1 MFSILVA
8 LKYQLFSL
16 KFLKKYWNL
25 QTSFP
30 DMEIVC
36 RLKLTL
42 LWLCCTGVTVSLQ
55 YIRGKA
61 FAAAFVK
68 VSIYSLIDSLESGE
82 GLEFYMYIP
91 KSIKAPAFCSLCGGE
106 LINKTKTFCHHAIH
120 MIFPLHPKHWVWL
133 TVVCFSFFFLS
144 LFMNSPK
151 SQATLSHSL
160 CRKFDL

>member
-8 LKYQLFSL
+8 LKISTIQSQILEKVL
-16 KFLKKYWNL
+16 KFA
-25 QTSFP
+25 TSFP
-30 DMEIVC
+30 DMEKVC
-36 RLKLTL
+36 RLKLTF

-91 KSIKAPAFCSLCGGE
+91 KSVKAPAFCSLCGGE

-120 MIFPLHPKHWVWL
+120 TIFPLHPKYWVWL

-144 LFMNSPK
+144 LFMNSLK